1 MRNFTVSK
9 ALRSTK
15 SLEKYILD
23 PFNLKMPF
31 VLEQSGKL
39 IVEIGFG
46 NGELLSR
53 MAYSRTKDFF
63 IGIDNSEI
71 SCEKAAKRAYDLKLK
86 NLKLIRGDAK
96 FLGRELFAKESTDLI
111 LAFYPIPW
119 PKRSQSDKRLF
130 DRDFLMSVS
139 STLKPTGKFVTVTD
153 DHDYFEWTKENLRS
167 LGIAFD
173 TRELPSLKSTKYGRK
188 WENLGRKS
196 WSIVIHSKQFKVKR
210 ILEGFEV
217 PHVHLKDVDLEK
229 LEKISR
235 KRFLEQGTIVQF
247 KGLFKGKDGYLL
259 RTVAVDGKFPQ
270 MYYVLVKPHDKG
282 WLVRLDD
289 VSKVF
294 KTPAVKMS
302 IEYVAKEVKSEN
314 KQ

>member
-1 MRNFTVSK
+1 MRNFTASK
-9 ALRSTK
+9 ALRNTK

-23 PFNLKMPF
+23 PFNLKVPLI
-31 VLEQSGKL
+31 LERSGKL

-53 MAYSRTKDFF
+53 MAYSRTKDSF

-96 FLGRELFAKESTDLI
+96 FLIRELFMNESVDLI

-119 PKRSQSDKRLF
+119 PKKSQSDKRLF
-130 DRDFLMSVS
+130 DENFLMNVS
-139 STLKPTGKFVTVTD
+139 SILNSDGKFVIVTD
-153 DHDYFEWTKENLRS
+153 DHDYFEWTRENLKS
-167 LGIAFD
+167 LDIALN
-173 TRELPSLKSTKYGRK
+173 TRELQPLKSTKYGRK
-188 WENLGRKS
+188 WESLGRKS
-196 WSIVIHSKQFKVKR
+196 WSIVAHSKQFKVKR
-210 ILEGFEV
+210 ILEGFEM
-217 PHVHLKDVDLEK
+217 PHAHLSDIDLGKLEK
-229 LEKISR
+229 LSK
-235 KRFLEQGTIVQF
+235 KRFSEQGKIVQF
-247 KGLFKGKDGYLL
+247 KGLFKGKEGYILK
-259 RTVAVDGKFPQ
+259 TVAVDGKFSQ
-270 MYYVLVKPHDKG
+270 MYYILVKPREKG

-289 VSKVF
+289 VAKVF

-302 IEYVAKEVKSEN
+302 IEYVAREAKNEK